1 MREQQGMSKIHSA
14 LSSMA
19 GHRVYIDTNVF
30 IFFLERDDALFEL
43 AADFIKACA
52 SRDILGVTGELVIAE
67 VMVHPYR
74 SGDAALISRFKSF
87 FGRKNFLSIAEHEAR
102 FFDEAAMLAGQK
114 RLKLM
119 DAIHYRTALQAG
131 CSFFLTHDA
140 DFDAVA
146 SGGGLEVVRL
156 SDLVEA

>member
-1 MREQQGMSKIHSA
+1 MSKLENA
-14 LSSMA
+14 LARMA

-30 IFFLERDDALFEL
+30 IFFLERTDALFAV
-43 AADFIKACA
+43 AAPFIQACA
-52 SRDILGVTGELVIAE
+52 SRELLGVTGELVMAE

-74 SGDAALISRFKSF
+74 SGDAALVARFKSF
-87 FGRKNFLSIAEHEAR
+87 FTRKNFLTIAEHESR
-102 FFDEAAMLAGQK
+102 FFDDAAMLAGQK

-131 CSFFLTHDA
+131 CSFFLTHDH

-146 SGGGLEVVRL
+146 VGGGVEVMRL
-156 SDLVEA
+156 KDLIEA